1 MNERKLNKI
10 RKIMEPKST
19 DDLLKIWTENNRYE
33 YYDETFTVI
42 KQLLVEREIP
52 IPQQNQPYGQV
63 TTEEKEP
70 SLISVSTIIAF
81 IAGIIL
87 LAIGLLIKPG
97 LNSQNSLPTSEE
109 VVNLHKLHIKQTL
122 YYFSGVCFIISAIF
136 YGFDKLIA
144 AFKGNKGAVDV

>member
-1 MNERKLNKI
+1 MVKERKLRRI

-42 KQLLVEREIP
+42 KQLLIEREIP
-52 IPQQNQPYGQV
+52 VPQQNQPYGQV
-63 TTEEKEP
+63 TKEDKEP
-70 SLISVSTIIAF
+70 SLISVTTIIAF

-87 LAIGLLIKPG
+87 LTIGLLIDPG
-97 LNSQNSLPTSEE
+97 VSAQTFLPGTYSDFKNMTFMPNE

-122 YYFSGVCFIISAIF
+122 YYFSDYLWI
-136 YGFDKLIA
+136 
-144 AFKGNKGAVDV
+144 